1 MDMKKFLYIIVILM
15 LGLCMTDGRTWASK
29 AYVTDSFQV
38 MLRTGPSVENKITK
52 LLTSGEPVEI
62 LGSQGGWSRVRLVD
76 EKHAKMEGWILSRYM
91 VERLPWKIQAESLI
105 KENTGL
111 KEKLVRIEKDFE
123 ELATMEKRLTKQIKE
138 DTEVIVKLRDEYEK
152 LKKGSAGYVKLK
164 AAYDNINT
172 TVQASQKEIETLTM
186 ENDSMKNSQRNRW
199 FATGALVLLCGLLIG
214 LLAGRQ
220 QKKRSSYY

>member
-1 MDMKKFLYIIVILM
+1 MKKFLYIIVILM

-29 AYVTDSFQV
+29 AYVTDSFHITF
-38 MLRTGPSVENKITK
+38 RTGPSIENKVVKYLI
-52 LLTSGEPVEI
+52 SGEPVEI
-62 LGSQGGWSRVRLVD
+62 LGSQEGWSRVRLLD
-76 EKHAKMEGWILSRYM
+76 EKYDKMEGWVLSRYM
-91 VERLPWKIQAESLI
+91 VERLPWKIQAESLR

-111 KEKLVRIEKDFE
+111 KEKLVRIEKDSE
-123 ELATMEKRLTKQIKE
+123 ELATMEKRLIKKIKE
-138 DTEVIVKLRDEYEK
+138 DTEVIVKLRGEYEK

-164 AAYDNINT
+164 AAYDNINR

-214 LLAGRQ
+214 LLVGRQ